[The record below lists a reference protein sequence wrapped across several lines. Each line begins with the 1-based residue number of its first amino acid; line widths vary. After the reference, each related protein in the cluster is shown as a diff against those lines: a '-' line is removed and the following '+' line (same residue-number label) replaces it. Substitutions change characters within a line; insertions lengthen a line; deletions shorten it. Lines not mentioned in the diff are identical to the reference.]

1 MPPLQDF
8 GNYVMTFP
16 NYYVV
21 GPNVAFFAEHGVK
34 GIFEEGPPSDIGDGT
49 DMEESVP
56 PLACRLS
63 KAQPHFPAAFE
74 VPFHV
79 CPNSPTEGNTALC

>member
-1 MPPLQDF
+1 MPPPLQDF

-21 GPNVAFFAEHGVK
+21 GPNVAFFAQHGVK

-56 PLACRLS
+56 PPCLS
-63 KAQPHFPAAFE
+63 LVEGVAT
-74 VPFHV
+74 VPG
-79 CPNSPTEGNTALC
+79 SL

>member
-21 GPNVAFFAEHGVK
+21 GPNVAFFAQHGVK

-49 DMEESVP
+49 DMEESAPPPPPCLSLVEGAATVP
-56 PLACRLS
+56 GSL
-63 KAQPHFPAAFE
+63 
-74 VPFHV
+74 
-79 CPNSPTEGNTALC
+79 